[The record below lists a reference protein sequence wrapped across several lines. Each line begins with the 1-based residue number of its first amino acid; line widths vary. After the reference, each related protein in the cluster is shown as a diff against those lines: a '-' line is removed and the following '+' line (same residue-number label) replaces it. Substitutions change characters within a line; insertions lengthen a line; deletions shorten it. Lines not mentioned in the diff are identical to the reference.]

1 MFCTNTM
8 GKILLNTTQ
17 DNFDDLHQIVDKARK
32 NAKIVKVDRKLLINL
47 LMDHSLLISSL
58 NDLGVRDIENG

>member
-1 MFCTNTM
+1 MADR
-8 GKILLNTTQ
+8 ILLNTTV
-17 DNFDDLHQIVDKARK
+17 DNFDDLYQVVDKARK

-58 NDLGVRDIENG
+58 NDLGVRDIING

>member
-1 MFCTNTM
+1 MAD
-8 GKILLNTTQ
+8 KISLNTTV
-17 DNFDDLHQIVDKARK
+17 DNFDDLYQVVDKARK

>member
-1 MFCTNTM
+1 MVDR
-8 GKILLNTTQ
+8 ILLNTTV
-17 DNFDDLHQIVDKARK
+17 DNFDDLYQVVDKARK

-58 NDLGVRDIENG
+58 NDLGVRDIING

>member
-1 MFCTNTM
+1 MADR
-8 GKILLNTTQ
+8 ISLNTTV
-17 DNFDDLHQIVDKARK
+17 DNFDDLYQVVDKARK

-58 NDLGVRDIENG
+58 NDLGVRDIING

>member
-1 MFCTNTM
+1 MVDRIALSTSV
-8 GKILLNTTQ
+8 
-17 DNFDDLHQIVDKARK
+17 DNFDDMYEVVDKARK

>member
-1 MFCTNTM
+1 MSD
-8 GKILLNTTQ
+8 KILLNTTQ
-17 DNFDDLHQIVDKARK
+17 DNFDDLHQVVDKARK
-32 NAKIVKVDRKLLINL
+32 NAKSVKVNRQLLINL

>member
-1 MFCTNTM
+1 MDRVF
-8 GKILLNTTQ
+8 INTTQ
-17 DNFDDLHQIVDKARK
+17 DDFDDLHQIVDKARK

>member
-1 MFCTNTM
+1 MFCINTM

>member
-1 MFCTNTM
+1 MVDR
-8 GKILLNTTQ
+8 ILLNTTV
-17 DNFDDLHQIVDKARK
+17 DNFDDLYQVVDKARK

>member
-1 MFCTNTM
+1 VYEIMSA
-8 GKILLNTTQ
+8 KISLNTTPN
-17 DNFDDLHQIVDKARK
+17 NFDDLIEIVNKARK
-32 NAKIVKVDRKLLINL
+32 NAKSVKVDRKLLINL

>member
-1 MFCTNTM
+1 VYEIMSA
-8 GKILLNTTQ
+8 KISLNTTQ
-17 DNFDDLHQIVDKARK
+17 DNFDDLHQVVDKARK
-32 NAKIVKVDRKLLINL
+32 NAKSVKVHRQLLINL

>member
-1 MFCTNTM
+1 MPD
-8 GKILLNTTQ
+8 KISLNTTPN
-17 DNFDDLHQIVDKARK
+17 NFDDLIEIVNKARK
-32 NAKIVKVDRKLLINL
+32 NAKSVKVDRQLLINL

>member
-1 MFCTNTM
+1 MVDR
-8 GKILLNTTQ
+8 ISLSTTV
-17 DNFDDLHQIVDKARK
+17 DNFDDLYQVVDKARK
-32 NAKIVKVDRKLLINL
+32 NAKIVKVNRKLLINL

>member
-1 MFCTNTM
+1 MSA
-8 GKILLNTTQ
+8 KISLNTTQ
-17 DNFDDLHQIVDKARK
+17 DNFDDLHQVVDKARK
-32 NAKIVKVDRKLLINL
+32 NAKIVKVNRKLLINL

>member
-1 MFCTNTM
+1 MVDR
-8 GKILLNTTQ
+8 ISLSTTV
-17 DNFDDLHQIVDKARK
+17 DNFDDMYEVVDKARK

-58 NDLGVRDIENG
+58 NDLGVRDIING

>member
-1 MFCTNTM
+1 MD
-8 GKILLNTTQ
+8 KISLNTTQ
-17 DNFDDLHQIVDKARK
+17 DNFDDLYQIVDKARK

-47 LMDHSLLISSL
+47 LMDHSLLINSL

>member
-1 MFCTNTM
+1 MVDR
-8 GKILLNTTQ
+8 ISLNTTV
-17 DNFDDLHQIVDKARK
+17 DNFDDLHQVVDKARK

>member
-1 MFCTNTM
+1 MVDR
-8 GKILLNTTQ
+8 ISLNTTV
-17 DNFDDLHQIVDKARK
+17 DNFDDLYQIVDKARK

-58 NDLGVRDIENG
+58 NDLGVRDIING

>member
-1 MFCTNTM
+1 MVDR
-8 GKILLNTTQ
+8 ISLSTTV
-17 DNFDDLHQIVDKARK
+17 DNFDDMYEVVDKARK

>member
-1 MFCTNTM
+1 MAS
-8 GKILLNTTQ
+8 KISLNTTQ

>member
-1 MFCTNTM
+1 MD
-8 GKILLNTTQ
+8 KISLNTTQ
-17 DNFDDLHQIVDKARK
+17 DNFDDLYQIVDKARK
-32 NAKIVKVDRKLLINL
+32 NAKIVKVDRKLLINF

>member
-1 MFCTNTM
+1 MVDR
-8 GKILLNTTQ
+8 ISLNTTV
-17 DNFDDLHQIVDKARK
+17 DNFDDMYEVVDKARK

-58 NDLGVRDIENG
+58 NDLGVRDIING

>member
-1 MFCTNTM
+1 MDKVF
-8 GKILLNTTQ
+8 INTTQ
-17 DNFDDLHQIVDKARK
+17 DNFDDLYQIVDKARK

>member
-1 MFCTNTM
+1 MSDR
-8 GKILLNTTQ
+8 ISLSTTV
-17 DNFDDLHQIVDKARK
+17 DNFDDLYQVVDKARK

-58 NDLGVRDIENG
+58 NDLGVRDIING